1 MDRRLE
7 WRCGP
12 GGNFLPRFSFD
23 AITLLEW
30 PQVTNNCLSYE
41 NLGLFLCIDTKN
53 SSLCSVV
60 LKLWPCKQRRS
71 KLKFSSKTDKNL
83 KFWATDEFY
92 TSKESWK
99 HVTFIFMHKK
109 TIFCKNFFFGK
120 FDFCIEGP
128 PFGHFWQRTIFKKKC
143 QKWLFW
149 DISDIERNK
158 VKKFGECSAMHV
170 DTADD
175 ICWSG
180 QKMPPPLVQIGLRW

>member
-1 MDRRLE
+1 MNFTSKSFWKTTKIFNPFWTGVWNDVVDQ
-7 WRCGP
+7 

-41 NLGLFLCIDTKN
+41 NLGFFLCIDTKN

-99 HVTFIFMHKK
+99 HVTFIFLHKK

-128 PFGHFWQRTIFKKKC
+128 PLWIF
-143 QKWLFW
+143 LTTY
-149 DISDIERNK
+149 DI
-158 VKKFGECSAMHV
+158 
-170 DTADD
+170 
-175 ICWSG
+175 
-180 QKMPPPLVQIGLRW
+180 